1 MQRDALPERAARL
14 GEYLL
19 SRLRRIE
26 SSLIREVRGLGLLI
40 GVDLRVKVTPILQKL
55 QALGVLAL
63 PAGATV
69 LRLLPPLVIEEEDL
83 ERVAEVIA
91 EVLTAEAK
99 G

>member
-1 MQRDALPERAARL
+1 
-14 GEYLL
+14 
-19 SRLRRIE
+19 
-26 SSLIREVRGLGLLI
+26 LGLLV

-63 PAGATV
+63 PAGSTV

-83 ERVAEVIA
+83 ERVVEAVER
-91 EVLTAEAK
+91 VLVEN